1 MRRLDKVGNWKG
13 VDRPK
18 THSYKMFSPFHCFFF
33 TPNFYPIP
41 TLEFCI
47 QRITF
52 LIFRGTFPTVRR
64 PRQSRIA
71 AHRPAPGRLLHGAR
85 PAPGCQRLHS
95 HPEVRPPRAPPACAP
110 RRPALGR
117 LRLRVGVKTGQED
130 PVPTD
135 AVTRLSVRISLCS
148 RKNRNRE

>member
-85 PAPGCQRLHS
+85 PAPRSPAPAQPPGGAAAPRS
-95 HPEVRPPRAPPACAP
+95 SRVRTPTPSPRPLAPACRGENRTGRSRSN
-110 RRPALGR
+110 RRR
-117 LRLRVGVKTGQED
+117 Y
-130 PVPTD
+130 
-135 AVTRLSVRISLCS
+135 
-148 RKNRNRE
+148 